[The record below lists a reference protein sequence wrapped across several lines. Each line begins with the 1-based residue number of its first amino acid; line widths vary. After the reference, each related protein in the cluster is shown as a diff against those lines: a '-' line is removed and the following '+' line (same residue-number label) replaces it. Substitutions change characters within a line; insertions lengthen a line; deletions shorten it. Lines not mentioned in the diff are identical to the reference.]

1 MKMAPVLSF
10 AAMLLTLGFSALWF
24 TVPLWRFLTRLTE
37 GRRPATDVVPPA
49 QTIWSIRFG
58 GFVALLMGSFT
69 LWMCWRNR

>member
-1 MKMAPVLSF
+1 MKMAPVLTF

-37 GRRPATDVVPPA
+37 GRRPATHVVPPA

-58 GFVALLMGSFT
+58 GDSESVLQSRFSWST
-69 LWMCWRNR
+69 